1 MSNPLRCGV
10 TFLLLAAVL
19 VGCGKPAISGP
30 SPIATL
36 DFLRPVVAE
45 TESGRW
51 VEKLE
56 VAVTGRFFPVVGL
69 GMKLTSVD
77 PRIAQLVRG
86 ASEVALRV
94 YERRSGPVAVKLGG
108 LPSGRRLLDA
118 VSEKLGGVEWERVV
132 GVRDGEQTVAVF
144 LPAGWDGLGDV
155 TCCVL
160 VRGARELVMVSARMD
175 PRPLIELA
183 REMDLPGL
191 SAR

>member
-1 MSNPLRCGV
+1 MSNPIRCGM

-19 VGCGKPAISGP
+19 TGCGKPAISGP

-36 DFLRPVVAE
+36 DLLRPLIAE

-51 VEKLE
+51 VERLE

-77 PRIAQLVRG
+77 PRIARLVRG
-86 ASEVALRV
+86 ASEVAVRV

-108 LPSGRRLLDA
+108 ISTGRLLLDT
-118 VSEKLGGVEWERVV
+118 VSERLVGLEWERVV

-160 VRGARELVMVSARMD
+160 VRGARELVMV
-175 PRPLIELA
+175 
-183 REMDLPGL
+183 
-191 SAR
+191 

>member
-1 MSNPLRCGV
+1 MSNPIRCGV

-19 VGCGKPAISGP
+19 TGCGKPAISGP

-36 DFLRPVVAE
+36 DLLKPVISE
-45 TESGRW
+45 TDSGRW
-51 VEKLE
+51 VERLE

-77 PRIAQLVRG
+77 PRIARLVRG
-86 ASEVALRV
+86 ASEVAVRV
-94 YERRSGPVAVKLGG
+94 YERRSGPVAVKPGG
-108 LPSGRRLLDA
+108 GAIGRLLLDT
-118 VSEKLGGVEWERVV
+118 VSERLVALEWERVV
-132 GVRDGEQTVAVF
+132 GVMEGEQVVAVF

-160 VRGARELVMVSARMD
+160 VRGVRELVMVSARMD

-191 SAR
+191 PAR

>member
-1 MSNPLRCGV
+1 MSNPIRCGM

-19 VGCGKPAISGP
+19 TGCGKPAISGP

-36 DFLRPVVAE
+36 DLLRPLIAE

-51 VEKLE
+51 VERLE

-77 PRIAQLVRG
+77 PRIARLVRG
-86 ASEVALRV
+86 ASEVAVRV

-108 LPSGRRLLDA
+108 LPTGRLLLDT
-118 VSEKLGGVEWERVV
+118 VSERLVGLEWERVV

-191 SAR
+191 PAR

>member
-1 MSNPLRCGV
+1 MPNPIRCGV

-19 VGCGKPAISGP
+19 TGCGKPVVSGP

-36 DFLRPVVAE
+36 DLLRPVVAE

-51 VEKLE
+51 VEKVE
-56 VAVTGRFFPVVGL
+56 VAVKGRFFPVVGL
-69 GMKLTSVD
+69 GMRLTSVD
-77 PRIAQLVRG
+77 PRIARLVRG
-86 ASEVALRV
+86 ASEVAVRV
-94 YERRSGPVAVKLGG
+94 YERRPAPLAVKPGG
-108 LPSGRRLLDA
+108 LPTGRLLLDT
-118 VSEKLGGVEWERVV
+118 VSERLVGLEWERVV
-132 GVRDGEQTVAVF
+132 GVMDGDQTVAVF

-191 SAR
+191 PGR